1 MRSKSLA
8 IIAVLLIV
16 IVGVAFAA
24 YRMSFSSAQV
34 ATNPLSPPSQPAV
47 GPIIAANTTLI
58 GTTPIIPTSS
68 VAAIGEQNPAVANN
82 YYSCTSIHSN
92 ASAQCYGQLY
102 QESSGCIVLIVP
114 VMDPNNSPGTV
125 NQYYT
130 LLNLPSTHPAIG
142 SWVTVTG
149 QISQAPSGASN
160 TQSCPSSSISVS
172 QIAASA

>member
-8 IIAVLLIV
+8 IVAVLLIA
-16 IVGVAFAA
+16 IIGVAFAA
-24 YRMSFSSAQV
+24 YRMSPSSAQV

-58 GTTPIIPTSS
+58 GTTPVIPTSS

-92 ASAQCYGQLY
+92 ATAQCYGQLY
-102 QESSGCIVLIVP
+102 QESSGCVVLIVP
-114 VMDPNNSPGTV
+114 VIDPNNSPGTV

-130 LLNLPSTHPAIG
+130 LLNMPANHPAIG

-149 QISQAPSGASN
+149 QISQATSATSN
-160 TQSCPSSSISVS
+160 GQSCPSNSINVS
-172 QIAASA
+172 QITTSS